1 MIAVATVPILPG
13 CARENEAEM
22 KVLEALILEI
32 AQETRMI
39 AIHVQVG
46 SPPNI
51 NSNSEPLKD
60 QMLWHLDF
68 LQ

>member
-1 MIAVATVPILPG
+1 
-13 CARENEAEM
+13 M
-22 KVLEALILEI
+22 KVLEALILKI